1 MPVEINEDL
10 CGLCLGCATICPE
23 CLYYF
28 EKERLKIIE
37 GCTDCGNCIECCPVK
52 AISEIE

>member
-28 EKERLKIIE
+28 EEERLKIAD

-52 AISEIE
+52 AITEIE